1 MGPRMILVVE
11 DDDGLRAS
19 IARLLHA
26 AGFSSAEFA
35 SAEEALADPASE
47 DAACV
52 ISDMR
57 LPGKSGL
64 DLLTELRARNVESPL
79 ILITAYDNSGLREEA
94 SRRCAAYLIK
104 PLLGTELL
112 NAVRVAIE
120 PAAQQ

>member
-1 MGPRMILVVE
+1 MVE

-19 IARLLHA
+19 ALCTP
-26 AGFSSAEFA
+26 GFSSAEFA
-35 SAEEALADPASE
+35 SAEKRWRPCERRRGVRVSG
-47 DAACV
+47 
-52 ISDMR
+52 IG
-57 LPGKSGL
+57 LPGKVGARTA
-64 DLLTELRARNVESPL
+64 TELRARNVDSPL

-112 NAVRVAIE
+112 NAVRVASE

>member
-1 MGPRMILVVE
+1 MILVVE

-52 ISDMR
+52 ISDMSCSGK
-57 LPGKSGL
+57 PGRPA
-64 DLLTELRARNVESPL
+64 DRIARAERGIAFDTYYGV
-79 ILITAYDNSGLREEA
+79 
-94 SRRCAAYLIK
+94 
-104 PLLGTELL
+104 
-112 NAVRVAIE
+112 
-120 PAAQQ
+120 

>member
-1 MGPRMILVVE
+1 MGARMVLVVE

-52 ISDMR
+52 ISDMK
-57 LPGKSGL
+57 LPGKSVL
-64 DLLTELRARNVESPL
+64 ELLTELRARNVEF
-79 ILITAYDNSGLREEA
+79 AYDPYYG
-94 SRRCAAYLIK
+94 
-104 PLLGTELL
+104 
-112 NAVRVAIE
+112 V
-120 PAAQQ
+120 

>member
-1 MGPRMILVVE
+1 MILVVE
-11 DDDGLRAS
+11 DDDGVRAS

-79 ILITAYDNSGLREEA
+79 ILITAYDNPWLRGEA
-94 SRRCAAYLIK
+94 SRRSGAAYLIK

-112 NAVRVAIE
+112 NAVRAAIE
-120 PAAQQ
+120 PAAML

>member
-1 MGPRMILVVE
+1 MILVVE

-112 NAVRVAIE
+112 NAVRAAIE